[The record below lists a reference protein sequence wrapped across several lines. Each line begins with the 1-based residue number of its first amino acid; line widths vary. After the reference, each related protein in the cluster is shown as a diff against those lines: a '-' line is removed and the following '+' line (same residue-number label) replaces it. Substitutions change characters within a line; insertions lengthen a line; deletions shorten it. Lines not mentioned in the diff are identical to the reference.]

1 MRRYIVVVT
10 SLLILGMLSFGSAWA
25 APVAQAPG
33 ESTRLPGKVEEV
45 SPGDTIVKGQ
55 LDPRCVDQTVKIYSG
70 YFESQTPPEGV
81 EPLGTGTVNP
91 DGTFSVTLIRPIR
104 EGEVI
109 TIYAVCGVGYYSA
122 QPAPLYIPEP
132 TTLMLLGSG
141 LAGLAGYAGL
151 RLRAR
156 RG

>member
-1 MRRYIVVVT
+1 MRRYVVVAI
-10 SLLILGMLSFGSAWA
+10 SLLILGALSFGSAWA
-25 APVAQAPG
+25 APVAQEPG
-33 ESTRLPGKVEEV
+33 ESTSLPGSVETV
-45 SPGDTIVKGQ
+45 TPGTTVVEGT
-55 LDPRCVDQTVKIYSG
+55 LDPQCANQTVEIYSG
-70 YFESQTPPEGV
+70 YFTSQTPPEDA
-81 EPLGTGTVNP
+81 ELLGTGIVNP

-104 EGEVI
+104 EGEVV

-122 QPAPLYIPEP
+122 VPAPLYIPEP